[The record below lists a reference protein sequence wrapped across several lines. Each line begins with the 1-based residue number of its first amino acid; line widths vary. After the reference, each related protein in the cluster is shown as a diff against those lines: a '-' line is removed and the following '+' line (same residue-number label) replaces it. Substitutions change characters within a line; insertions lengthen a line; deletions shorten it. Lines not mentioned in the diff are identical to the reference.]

1 MAEKTNGYAKCHI
14 ESALSV
20 LTYIELPPSSTQCE
34 NFAASLCLAHRI
46 GRISCFWTTS
56 CASCV
61 CRRDEWKYIH
71 RLYIHYNLHSALI
84 LLKYWSSRNFVPFLT
99 HIFSIKSLFSS
110 HVSKIGSPFF
120 ALDKMFRRD
129 QMENSLYYSPL
140 KRKEIKSL
148 VSSYNWILINWSR

>member
-84 LLKYWSSRNFVPFLT
+84 LLKYWSSRNFVPFL
-99 HIFSIKSLFSS
+99 HISFQLSDFLVVTFQNWLSVFWFGQN
-110 HVSKIGSPFF
+110 V
-120 ALDKMFRRD
+120 RTD
-129 QMENSLYYSPL
+129 QMENCPYYSPL
-140 KRKEIKSL
+140 KRKKIKSL
-148 VSSYNWILINWSR
+148 VR